1 MLTEIE
7 LKWSYEMAGIDIITK
22 ARGEAEFAMIDLA
35 LLMRVCDSINPND
48 PPDWLAL
55 LWTRVNDL
63 EDKFKSYMDAVHEH
77 AIPHLRDLQKATGVK
92 ATASGGMGA
101 VAPMAAKRSGAEAS
115 GVRTPDQPM
124 GANANKGRIETG
136 GGGLNGSNSRK

>member
-1 MLTEIE
+1 
-7 LKWSYEMAGIDIITK
+7 MARSNSTSRPFDQR
-22 ARGEAEFAMIDLA
+22 AYLVAMGLVKPA
-35 LLMRVCDSINPND
+35 D
-48 PPDWLAL
+48 PPSPGRLFEGVPL
-55 LWTRVNDL
+55 
-63 EDKFKSYMDAVHEH
+63 H
-77 AIPHLRDLQKATGVK
+77 HLRGVREKLLRILAEADSQIARLTAVK